1 MRNTFSDFAI
11 EYKLVH
17 LISDIICRLFPDHL
31 TRDCSMPKGVSIIQI
46 PSLLEKFLSI
56 LELHFSER
64 LLFFI
69 FNYTHSLDLL

>member
-1 MRNTFSDFAI
+1 MIFLLHRNLIHIFSVI
-11 EYKLVH
+11 T
-17 LISDIICRLFPDHL
+17 CCLFPDHL

-64 LLFFI
+64 LLFLFLI
-69 FNYTHSLDLL
+69 ILIL